1 MMQNIT
7 VKIAGREFPLE
18 IEAEK
23 EERIRDAVARINTE
37 IDALQYDY
45 RGVELSEILRV
56 VLLSEEKKL
65 VDLESEGTSEIDN
78 TLKQIAD
85 LDAELGEYLSSR

>member
-23 EERIRDAVARINTE
+23 EERIRAAVTRINSE
-37 IDALQYDY
+37 IEALQYDY
-45 RGVELSEILRV
+45 RGVDLSEILRV

-65 VDLESEGTSEIDN
+65 VDLEVTGASAINN
-78 TLKQIAD
+78 TLSQISD
-85 LDAELGEYLSSR
+85 LDAELEEYLNSR

>member
-7 VKIAGREFPLE
+7 VKIAERNFPLE

-23 EERIRDAVARINTE
+23 EEFIRAAVARINAE
-37 IDALQYDY
+37 IEALQYDY
-45 RGVELSEILRV
+45 REVELSEILRV
-56 VLLSEEKKL
+56 VLLNEEKKL
-65 VDLESEGTSEIDN
+65 VDLEAAGAKEIDN
-78 TLKQIAD
+78 IRKNIAD

>member
-23 EERIRDAVARINTE
+23 EERIRAAVARINAE
-37 IDALQYDY
+37 IEALQYDY

-65 VDLESEGTSEIDN
+65 VDLESTGTTEINN
-78 TLKQIAD
+78 TLKQISD

>member
-18 IEAEK
+18 IEPEK
-23 EERIRDAVARINTE
+23 EELIRAAVSRINTE
-37 IDALQYDY
+37 IDALKYDY

-65 VDLESEGTSEIDN
+65 VDLEAARNAEMN
-78 TLKQIAD
+78 NVLKHISD
-85 LDAELGEYLSSR
+85 LDNELGQYLSSR